1 MNRPN
6 STHATRPWPILL
18 ALAWALPQAVCA
30 APKYLGPSAVI
41 ASADGN
47 RLYAA
52 CADAAKVMVIDTGTG
67 KAGASANLPGE
78 PTGLALSPDGKTLY
92 VTVGDPDGVV
102 CLIDPASLK
111 LAKKLTVGHTP
122 TGLAP
127 HPDGK
132 RLYVCNRFN
141 NDISVIDLP
150 SGKETVRIPVVRE
163 PVGAVATPDGKTVYV
178 INHLPIARADGDV
191 VAAQITVID
200 AASGQTSAIPLPN
213 GSTGLRGIC
222 ITPDGRHVLVTH
234 ILARFHLPTTQLE
247 RGWQNTN
254 ALSIIDAANRK
265 LVNTVL
271 LDDVDLGAANPWGV
285 TCSPDGKWVCVAHYG
300 THELSAIDFPGVLAK
315 LAQIPVETPPGGAP
329 PYTGGRYVPAS
340 QADVPNDLAFLVDLR
355 QRIQLDGKGSRGVA
369 VALGKAYVA
378 QYFSDELC
386 ALNLPPNGRNH
397 VAKLPLGPDPKW
409 DKVRRGNVIFSDATI
424 CFQHWQSCA
433 SCHPDARVDGLNW
446 DLLNDGIGNPKNNK
460 SMLLTHKTPP
470 AMFSGVRDTAEAAVR
485 SGFRNILFAVV
496 PEEDAAD
503 VDAYLKSLVPVPSPA
518 LIMGELTPAAE
529 HGKELYF
536 SKEVGCATCHPS
548 PLYTDLKEHD
558 VGTIKAPDKDPNIDT
573 PTLIE
578 CWRTAPYLHDGRNVS
593 MLELLKDGK
602 HGFPQ
607 DKPLPLS
614 ESDLKD
620 LAEFVLSL

>member
-1 MNRPN
+1 
-6 STHATRPWPILL
+6 
-18 ALAWALPQAVCA
+18 LAWALPHAVCA

-52 CADAAKVMVIDTGTG
+52 CADASKVMVIDTGTG

-92 VTVGDPDGVV
+92 VTVGEPDGVV
-102 CLIDPASLK
+102 YLIDPASLK

-132 RLYVCNRFN
+132 RLFVCNRFN

-163 PVGAVATPDGKTVYV
+163 PFGAVATPDGKTVYV

-191 VAAQITVID
+191 VAAQITAID

-222 ITPDGRHVLVTH
+222 ITPDGRYVLVTH

-300 THELSAIDFPGVLAK
+300 THELSVIDFPGVLAK

-386 ALNLPPNGRNH
+386 ALNLPPNGRNL

-496 PEEDAAD
+496 PDEDAAD